1 MKESS
6 KTAGGRRKKS
16 LARKRARE
24 NLSEESTKKQKL
36 EDDTEKEE
44 LQVFL
49 NIVPEEESLNVE
61 SLATKYLI
69 VDWETQILANDK
81 YYYQI
86 KRADGWVKTFQ
97 IFSIRKVI
105 LPNETISTE
114 IESLYCQLDISTARL
129 TSEYCCLCELN
140 TANET

>member
-97 IFSIRKVI
+97 IFSV
-105 LPNETISTE
+105 
-114 IESLYCQLDISTARL
+114 STARRKV
-129 TSEYCCLCELN
+129 S
-140 TANET
+140 TASTKLSTARRLSTAA